1 MAKIRQGN
9 DTQGGVQSVEVAT
22 RLLRVLAHSSRALPL
37 TKLAAE
43 AGMSPS
49 KAHRYLS
56 SLVRADLV
64 RRDPVT
70 NYYDLGALSLRLG
83 LTALGRID
91 EIQLATAI
99 LPRLSEEI
107 GETIILS
114 VWGDHGPTI
123 IRIEESSSHAVSMN
137 ARVGSVLPPLT
148 TATGLAFSA
157 FLPETMVRAA
167 AARAKDWSMS
177 ENRPQGVSRRGRSTI
192 EEVRERGMA
201 RDVGVFLSGVSA
213 LAVPIFN
220 HESRVVAVMTALGRE
235 SSFNVDWDGPP
246 GRALKRA
253 AEMIS
258 RQLGYFDR
266 GRGLESPTLLAP
278 PTLSRGRGGGD

>member
-1 MAKIRQGN
+1 
-9 DTQGGVQSVEVAT
+9 VQSVEVAT

-43 AGMSPS
+43 AEMSPS

-70 NYYDLGALSLRLG
+70 HYYDLGALSLRMG
-83 LTALGRID
+83 LTALERID

-107 GETIILS
+107 GETVVLS

-123 IRIEESSSHAVSMN
+123 IRIQESSHAVSMN
-137 ARVGSVLPPLT
+137 ARVGSILPPLT
-148 TATGLAFSA
+148 TATGLALSA
-157 FLPETMVRAA
+157 FLPEAVVRAA

-177 ENRPQGVSRRGRSTI
+177 ETPRQGGSRRGRSSI
-192 EEVRERGMA
+192 EEVRLRGMA

-213 LAVPIFN
+213 LGVPIFN
-220 HESRVVAVMTALGRE
+220 HESRVVAAITALGRE
-235 SSFNVDWDGPP
+235 SSFNVDWDGQPAQ
-246 GRALKRA
+246 ALKRA

-258 RQLGYFDR
+258 RQLGYIDR
-266 GRGLESPTLLAP
+266 GLLGANAHP
-278 PTLSRGRGGGD
+278 